1 MRLKTKEVLDFL
13 LIMYQS
19 TFLAWDIW
27 TTPKV
32 ESLKDWSFGYEVLI
46 FEALLNTSSSENLE
60 NRIDT
65 ISQQIQEV
73 IKYRSVQTKQIRNNF
88 PRISLYLISKNKSR
102 LLIALTRL
110 QEQEDTDLYN
120 PDTVTFLESWTK
132 QQTY

>member
-1 MRLKTKEVLDFL
+1 M

-32 ESLKDWSFGYEVLI
+32 ESLKDWSFGYEVLT
-46 FEALLNTSSSENLE
+46 FETLLNTSSSENLE